1 MKSINALIA
10 VSLASAVTGWITGQ
24 AWILGSRAAE
34 QGLWWLVVLAVP
46 SNLAIAALH
55 YYLLRG
61 AVHHSGGGIGLYV
74 VLAAVNLAISVGVA
88 SMAADAIGAGD
99 SAKIGAHAF
108 SWGICYAYGQAFHD
122 VRHGT
127 WLHE

>member
-1 MKSINALIA
+1 MKFINASIA
-10 VSLASAVTGWITGQ
+10 VSLASAATGWITGQ
-24 AWILGSRAAE
+24 
-34 QGLWWLVVLAVP
+34 
-46 SNLAIAALH
+46 AIAALH

-88 SMAADAIGAGD
+88 SMAADAIGAGN